1 MIVIYQFYNSNI
13 VRKLLFTIPLI
24 AVFFILLTEAIEIED
39 NPAETTSFKGVITAW
54 LVNEEGVTEAYRQT
68 PNLVVTLG
76 ENTVSDLIF
85 PDINFNANATDSKYD
100 VLHIGTGSTA
110 PVDANTG
117 IETLIGGSCLR
128 LRDATVTGTASTGGN
143 GAEIMIQVDFLGNNC
158 PGTITEAAAF
168 NDLFDGEILARQT
181 FAGLAVGAGDT
192 LTVQYNF
199 TINDDGI

>member
-1 MIVIYQFYNSNI
+1 MLHLD
-13 VRKLLFTIPLI
+13 RKILLSAIPLL
-24 AVFFILLTEAIEIED
+24 AVFSIFLYEEISIED
-39 NPAETTSFKGVITAW
+39 NIETPQFKGIITIW
-54 LVNEEGVTEAYRQT
+54 QYNDNNDIVAYRQT

-76 ENTVSDLIF
+76 ENTVSDLVF
-85 PDINFNANATDSKYD
+85 PDINFNANATDSKFD

-110 PVDANTG
+110 PADTNTD
-117 IETLIGGSCLR
+117 IETAIGGACIR
-128 LRDATVTGTASTGGN
+128 VRDATVTGTASTTGN
-143 GAEIMIQVDFLGNNC
+143 GAEIMIQVDFLGDDC

-168 NDLFDGEILARQT
+168 NDIFDGEMLARQT